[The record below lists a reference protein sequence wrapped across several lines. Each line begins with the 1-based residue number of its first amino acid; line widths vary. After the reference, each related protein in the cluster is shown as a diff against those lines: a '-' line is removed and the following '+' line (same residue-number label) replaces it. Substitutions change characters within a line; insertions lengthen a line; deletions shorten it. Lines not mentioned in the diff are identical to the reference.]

1 MSRVSFEHL
10 DLLFE
15 KGVTP
20 MRAGIIPFT
29 RDSTGNLWW
38 LMGVTHAGQLTD
50 FGGGCHVKDKETP
63 VEGALREFRE
73 EVGVSTAGSTVGGT
87 VGNGLSML
95 YAQIVANIK
104 DADRTSVIEMPA
116 RNNPLICR
124 YFFHVHVDIPLACI
138 TDFRPTE
145 EIKLLAWYPPQLVL
159 NMDASLVSGSCIA
172 WVRYMTVPQVSRVT
186 STSDHNSTSKS
197 FRGGSDHSPRSSG
210 ASSAFRSAEQ
220 RYHRTRRLRVST

>member
-38 LMGVTHAGQLTD
+38 LMGVTHSGQLSD

-73 EVGVSTAGSTVGGT
+73 EVGVSTVGSAVESGI
-87 VGNGLSML
+87 SAL
-95 YAQIVANIK
+95 YAQIVTNIK
-104 DADRTSVIEMPA
+104 DAEKTAVIEMPA

-124 YFFHVHVDIPLACI
+124 YFFHVYVDIPLACI

-145 EIKLLAWYPPQLVL
+145 EIKLLAWYPPQIVL
-159 NMDASLVSGSCIA
+159 SMDATLISGSCIA
-172 WVRYMTVPQVSRVT
+172 WVRYMMSQALR
-186 STSDHNSTSKS
+186 STSDQT
-197 FRGGSDHSPRSSG
+197 PRSRADSTG
-210 ASSAFRSAEQ
+210 ASAFRSAEQ
-220 RYHRTRRLRVST
+220 RYHRTRRLHVSS